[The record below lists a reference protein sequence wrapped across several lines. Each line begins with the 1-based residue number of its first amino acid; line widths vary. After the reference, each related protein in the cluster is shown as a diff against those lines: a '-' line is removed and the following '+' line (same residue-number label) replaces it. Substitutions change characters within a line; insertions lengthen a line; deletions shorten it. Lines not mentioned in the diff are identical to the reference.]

1 MNIIHIDSK
10 DSLDR
15 LSSGNKR
22 VYLLLYKK
30 GSEKSDCALE
40 NLKKAAAED
49 ASLSLLAADVN
60 LVRDIHTA
68 FYITSAPAL
77 LEFHEGQ
84 LRNVFKGCHQPE
96 VLQSIFEEA
105 VYVARMEKEG
115 RTVKQVT
122 VYSTPTCTWCT
133 TLKNYLR
140 QNKIRFTDV
149 DVSRDPNAAQDLVR
163 RTGQQGVPQTEIS
176 GEWVVG
182 FDQSKL
188 DRLLEIK
195 KSNA

>member
-1 MNIIHIDSK
+1 MIEQILTKSELDSQ
-10 DSLDR
+10 LAQH
-15 LSSGNKR
+15 KR
-22 VYLLLYKK
+22 VYLLLYKA
-30 GSEKSDCALE
+30 GSEQSDCALR
-40 NLKKAAAED
+40 NLEEMVTGD
-49 ASLSLLAADVN
+49 ETPVILAADVT

-68 FYITSAPAL
+68 YGITSAPSL
-77 LEFHEGQ
+77 LDFEGGT
-84 LRNVFKGCHQPE
+84 LRNVIKGCHQPG
-96 VLQSIFEEA
+96 VLKSIFDEA

-122 VYSTPTCTWCT
+122 VYSTPTCSWCV

-149 DVSRDPNAAQDLVR
+149 DISRNPDAAADLVK

-182 FDQSKL
+182 FDQAKI

-195 KSNA
+195 KQIS